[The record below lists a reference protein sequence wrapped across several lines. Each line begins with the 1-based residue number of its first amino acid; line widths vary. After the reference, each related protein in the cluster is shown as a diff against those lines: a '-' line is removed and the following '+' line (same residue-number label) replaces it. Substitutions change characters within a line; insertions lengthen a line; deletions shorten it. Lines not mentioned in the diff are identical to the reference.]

1 MLSRIYCSDPNS
13 ESITTTMNHIQLC
26 QDVQVNDENHRLAFA
41 SALRVLISGM
51 GDDGTRVTQRV
62 DEGRSRN
69 ESNWFERDPHESRHC
84 PNDDRSPHAEGKGAK
99 ARVKKGPF
107 FCQVIPYTV
116 LTAAV
121 LLSVLP
127 PCRDLKSVKLAN
139 KLGSLPNILSL
150 YIIIIS
156 VNYIILII

>member
-1 MLSRIYCSDPNS
+1 MMT
-13 ESITTTMNHIQLC
+13 E
-26 QDVQVNDENHRLAFA
+26 
-41 SALRVLISGM
+41 AL
-51 GDDGTRVTQRV
+51 TQ
-62 DEGRSRN
+62 
-69 ESNWFERDPHESRHC
+69 
-84 PNDDRSPHAEGKGAK
+84 KAK
-99 ARVKKGPF
+99 ARVKKGLF
-107 FCQVIPYTV
+107 LAKYTV